1 MAKQYIFLSSASKER
16 LLAQNIFISYLKR
29 KQYISGFVTQD
40 KSLIGLKM
48 FHKNIEEITNLD
60 KNSEVIFAAE
70 LKEKYE
76 EQYEDAVF
84 GRRYDAIDSYEDDA
98 IRYSK
103 TNEVCFRM
111 FDAPLFNR
119 LIDKK
124 VFVYGID
131 ENAREAFIYLEL
143 LDYEVAGFL
152 KDSTDKCEDLLDGY
166 HVESIEEIL
175 YEENFYIWVEKKD
188 CQIIFNKLEK
198 LGLKFYKDYGM
209 AGGYTQVSGRK
220 TVLDINLG
228 YSYKGKSKYPGI
240 TVYGDEKNAIYK
252 IAVTGGSTTD
262 GSLYPFKAWPEI
274 LYDLINDR
282 TIAIYNGGVGGYTSG
297 EELLKLMRDMLLFNP
312 NMVIAYSGINDTS
325 HNEKYP
331 FKFDYLDEI
340 FNFAFRNLDISTKEY
355 DLRVRNA
362 EEINYGVESGKNRFE
377 NWLNNMKSMY
387 ALCIGRGI
395 TFHAFMQPMFMSKKN
410 YDNREKNMMLS
421 YREGRYDKGYDFKEF
436 REIMKSEGVNTY
448 TYLHDLS
455 HIFDDISD
463 VYMDAAHVWEK
474 GNKIIAEEIFSRVEK
489 EIHH

>member
-1 MAKQYIFLSSASKER
+1 MAKKYIFLSSASKER
-16 LLAQNIFISYLKR
+16 LLAQNIFILYLKR
-29 KQYISGFVTQD
+29 KQYISGFAAQD
-40 KSLIGLKM
+40 ESLIGLKM
-48 FHKNIEEITNLD
+48 FHKNIEEIANLD

-76 EQYEDAVF
+76 DQFKDTVF
-84 GRRYDAIDSYEDDA
+84 GICYDAIDLYEDDA

-103 TNEVCFRM
+103 TNEICFRM

-119 LIDKK
+119 LVNKK

-131 ENAREAFIYLEL
+131 QNAREAFKYLEL

-152 KDSTDKCEDLLDGY
+152 KDITDECEDVLDGY
-166 HVESIEEIL
+166 YVKSIEEML
-175 YEENFYIWVEKKD
+175 YEDNFYIWVEKKD
-188 CQIIFNKLEK
+188 CQIVFNKLEK

-228 YSYKGKSKYPGI
+228 YSYLGKSKYSGI

-312 NMVIAYSGINDTS
+312 DMVIVYSGINDTS
-325 HNEKYP
+325 HSEKYP

-362 EEINYGVESGKNRFE
+362 EAINYGVPSSKNRFD
-377 NWLNNMKSMY
+377 NWLNNIENMR
-387 ALCIGRGI
+387 ALCSGRGI
-395 TFHAFMQPMFMSKKN
+395 VFHAFMQPMLMSKKN

-421 YREGRYDKGYDFKEF
+421 YKAGRYDKGYDFKAF
-436 REIMKSEGVNTY
+436 RAAMESKSVKELTY
-448 TYLHDLS
+448 IHDLS
-455 HIFDDISD
+455 HIFDDVSD

-474 GNKIIAEEIFSRVEK
+474 GNKIIAKEIFSKVEK